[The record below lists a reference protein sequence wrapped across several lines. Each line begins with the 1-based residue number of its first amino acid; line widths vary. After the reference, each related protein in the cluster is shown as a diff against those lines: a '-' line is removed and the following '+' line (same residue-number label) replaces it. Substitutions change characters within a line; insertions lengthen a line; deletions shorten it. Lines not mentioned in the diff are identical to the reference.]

1 MSMPHPSLALLPEP
15 MADDYSS
22 FVRDDDG
29 EMIATYI
36 AHWRTL
42 YYLPYFHP
50 GDPSDVPAFRKV
62 ETSPFP
68 DAIET
73 FEASRADITLRVIS
87 FGSVANTVLAAY
99 QFLSTGPLAVDLRF
113 TAPDVETAAKWAGQA
128 WQARV
133 RPPIGPFPIVPFA
146 KAEAMVLDNA
156 TQPISR
162 DAPELILME
171 PLPKK
176 SRVIWRRRFIRDPY
190 MAGIGELKTGE
201 IHVQFTGKKHPVF
214 AVRSRK
220 AGLEWIDNVFQALLE
235 T

>member
-1 MSMPHPSLALLPEP
+1 MRHPSHALFPGP

-22 FVRDDDG
+22 FARDEDG

-36 AHWRTL
+36 AHWQTL

-50 GDPSDVPAFRKV
+50 SDPADVPAFRKAD
-62 ETSPFP
+62 TSPFP
-68 DAIET
+68 DALET
-73 FEASRADITLRVIS
+73 FEARRADIVLRVVT
-87 FGSVANTVLAAY
+87 FGSVANAIMAGY

-113 TAPDVETAAKWAGQA
+113 TAPDVQSAVDRATQA

-133 RPPIGPFPIVPFA
+133 RRPIGPFPIVPFA

-156 TQPISR
+156 ALPISR

-171 PLPKK
+171 PLPKT